1 MKKPMI
7 KINHNDSSRSI
18 PAILTQARG
27 ELKLWNIEFDHMAI
41 WREIVRNNLSYNE
54 AINLI
59 LKYTN
64 IEIRKHNSRRRNR
77 H

>member
-1 MKKPMI
+1 MKRPVI
-7 KINHNDSSRSI
+7 RINPNDSTRSI

-27 ELKLWNIEFDHMAI
+27 ELKLWNIEFDHMGI
-41 WREIVRNNLSYNE
+41 WGEIVRNNLSYNE

-59 LKYTN
+59 LKYTD
-64 IEIRKHNSRRRNR
+64 IEIRKYNSRRRNR